1 MKKKIWISLLAI
13 ILVVGAFFVF
23 QANDFF
29 QGTKG
34 AKEIFVTV
42 TNADANESLLERTAF
57 QTDAE
62 TLGDFLAENQDELG
76 VVMEDSEY
84 GRFVTMVK
92 DLASTDNTNGPWW
105 MYAFKSPSKNLDMKV
120 GEAPGVD
127 QVGLSDQDE
136 VEFVFT
142 KDIGF

>member
-1 MKKKIWISLLAI
+1 MRKKLWISLIAI
-13 ILVVGAFFVF
+13 VLVLGAFFVF
-23 QANDFF
+23 KSNDFF

-34 AKEIFVTV
+34 AKEIFITV
-42 TNADANESLLERTAF
+42 TNEDANRVLLDHESF
-57 QTDAE
+57 HTDAQ
-62 TLGDFLAENQDELG
+62 TLGDFLAENQEALG

-84 GRFVTMVK
+84 GRYVTTVK
-92 DLASTDNTNGPWW
+92 DLASTDKTNGPWW

-127 QVGLSDQDE
+127 EVGLSDQDE

-142 KDIGF
+142 KNIGF